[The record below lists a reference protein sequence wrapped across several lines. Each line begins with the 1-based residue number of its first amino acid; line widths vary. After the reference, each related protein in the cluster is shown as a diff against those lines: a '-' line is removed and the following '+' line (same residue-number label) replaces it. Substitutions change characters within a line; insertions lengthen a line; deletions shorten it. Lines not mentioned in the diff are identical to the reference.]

1 MGVKSNGASKVWHP
15 THARADDV
23 VHFRPR
29 RKRQPPARAILALNL
44 APMIDVTFLLL
55 IFFLITTT
63 FDSPEGVLASKLP
76 RDTGPA
82 VPLPLSP
89 IVVRLTPAGSEGIGC
104 AIRLDNVSRIPA
116 DFNELA
122 AVLAEIQERP
132 GFDDETPVVI
142 MAGATMRWDHVVNC
156 WNAAV
161 RVKYKNIMF
170 GEE

>member
-1 MGVKSNGASKVWHP
+1 MMTPRSRSYRETTSAGTGD
-15 THARADDV
+15 RDV

-29 RKRQPPARAILALNL
+29 RKRLPPRRGMLTLNL

-63 FDSPEGVLASKLP
+63 FDLPEGVLASKLP
-76 RDTGPA
+76 RDTGVS

-89 IVVRLTPAGSEGIGC
+89 IVIRVDPAGPEF
-104 AIRLDNVSRIPA
+104 ADYTMRLDNASQVPA

-122 AVLAEIQERP
+122 SMLEEIQNRP

-142 MAGATMRWDHVVNC
+142 MAGGGVRWDHLVNC

-170 GEE
+170 GEG